1 MIISSQFTTQSCESK
16 NISPSE
22 GHNFVEGLKN
32 SRIFNHQN
40 EFDLLKEL
48 SIKNFA
54 LIEDVELKLNDN
66 LTIITG
72 ETGAGKSIL
81 LGALSLLLGK
91 RADLSTIK
99 DPSQKCI
106 IEGVFSI
113 KNYNL
118 NALFKE
124 QDLDYEP
131 QTIVRREILPSG
143 KSRAF
148 VNDTPVNLSQLSA
161 LGEHLVDIH
170 SQHETLFIGDSNYQY
185 RVLDAL
191 AQNQSLL
198 KDYKEQLKAY
208 TSLVK
213 ALEELQNKQ
222 QEAQKTYD
230 YHVFLLNELLESKL
244 TPGKQEELEER
255 QQELANV
262 EELKENLD
270 YSLQQLQQDELGIH
284 DRLQEVKKRLERLAK
299 YGNNYKEIGQRMTSV
314 LLELNDL
321 IIEIERLSENVED
334 NPQALET
341 IDKKL
346 KDLYNLQHKH
356 KASSIEELIE
366 IQTDLEEKVATWE
379 NAAQDTSRLQAKL
392 ESCRIKTEKK
402 AKELTKRRKEVIPV
416 FLNAIKESLS
426 KLGMP
431 NATLKIDIHPCSS
444 FNAHGIDEMVWLL
457 SANKGGQ
464 FQELKKSASGGELS
478 RIALVI
484 KSILAKFSKLPTLI
498 FDEIDTG
505 VSGEIA
511 QKMGAIMYEM
521 GSNLQVISISHL
533 PQIAAKGVH
542 HFKVYKEIHNGQ
554 TRTLIAELGPKER
567 LQEIAEM
574 LGGKDPSHS
583 ALAHAK
589 TLLD

>member
-1 MIISSQFTTQSCESK
+1 M
-16 NISPSE
+16 
-22 GHNFVEGLKN
+22 LKN
-32 SRIFNHQN
+32 
-40 EFDLLKEL
+40 L

-54 LIEDVELKLNDN
+54 LIEDVELKLNDH

-99 DPSQKCI
+99 NPSKKCI

-113 KNYNL
+113 EKYNL

-124 QDLDYEP
+124 QDLDYDP

-170 SQHETLFIGDSNYQY
+170 SQHETLFIGDSAYQY

-191 AQNQSLL
+191 AQNHPLL
-198 KDYKEQLKAY
+198 KAYEEQLKTY
-208 TSLVK
+208 KSLVK

-230 YHVFLLNELLESKL
+230 YHNFLLNELLESKL
-244 TPGKQEELEER
+244 TLGMQEELEER

-262 EELKENLD
+262 EELKENLA
-270 YSLQQLQQDELGIH
+270 YSLEHLQQDELGIH

-299 YGNNYKEIGQRMTSV
+299 YGSNYREIGQRMTSV

-321 IIEIERLSENVED
+321 IIEIERLSEKVD
-334 NPQALET
+334 DDPQALEI

-346 KDLYNLQHKH
+346 QDLYNLQHKH
-356 KASSIEELIE
+356 NVGSIEELLA

-379 NAAQDTSRLQAKL
+379 NAAQDTRRLETKL
-392 ESCRIKTEKK
+392 ASCRDQTEKIARELTQRRKDILPALLSSIKTS
-402 AKELTKRRKEVIPV
+402 LT
-416 FLNAIKESLS
+416 
-426 KLGMP
+426 KLGMS
-431 NATLKIDIHPCSS
+431 NATLKIDIRPCSS
-444 FNAHGIDEMVWLL
+444 FTIHGADEMTWLL
-457 SANKGGQ
+457 SANKGGR

-511 QKMGAIMYEM
+511 QKMGDIMHEM
-521 GSNLQVISISHL
+521 GNNLQVISITHL

-542 HFKVYKEIHNGQ
+542 HFKVYKEIQNGQ
-554 TRTLIAELGPKER
+554 TQTLIAELSPKER

-574 LGGKDPSHS
+574 LGGKDPSPS